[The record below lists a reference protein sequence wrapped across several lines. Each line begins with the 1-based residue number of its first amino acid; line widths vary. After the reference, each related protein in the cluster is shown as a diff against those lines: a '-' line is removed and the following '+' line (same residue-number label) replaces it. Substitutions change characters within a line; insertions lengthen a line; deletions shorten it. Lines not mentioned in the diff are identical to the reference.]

1 MMFNVQGAISS
12 DAINLFSLVQRVF
25 QRIRISSSNAHAN
38 PDDVEPAEYAEFLPI
53 LTVVVRD
60 FYLDLEKDGKP
71 ISPDEYLE
79 NVLTLPT
86 GNRPI
91 DRSNRMT
98 LSAIRDSFPSRICFV
113 LPSPV
118 DKEEYLLRLNEIP

>member
-1 MMFNVQGAISS
+1 M
-12 DAINLFSLVQRVF
+12 
-25 QRIRISSSNAHAN
+25 
-38 PDDVEPAEYAEFLPI
+38 EPAEYAEFLPI

-60 FYLDLEKDGKP
+60 FNLYLEKDGKP

-79 NVLTLPT
+79 NALALPT
-86 GNRPI
+86 GSRAV
-91 DRSNRMT
+91 DRSNRMM

-118 DKEEYLLRLNEIP
+118 DKEVDLQRLNEIPYQ